1 MSTTKDATE
10 AIDDGIP
17 KTESAP
23 CSSHCST
30 ARQMVDF
37 QCRVREMLATINETF
52 PVGSPVVCD
61 VFRGVKRHRIVA
73 PVSLHQYTDGERMTS
88 GLNVKLEDWQ
98 VDALKIHPLMIHKIR
113 GKNVFE
119 VPWDCVAV
127 YASDAIT
134 IVP

>member
-1 MSTTKDATE
+1 MPNESTEAKDAEQPDTE
-10 AIDDGIP
+10 Q
-17 KTESAP
+17 TRR
-23 CSSHCST
+23 SSHCST

-37 QCRVREMLATINETF
+37 QGRVREMLATINETF
-52 PVGSPVVCD
+52 PLGSPVVCD
-61 VFRGVKRHRIVA
+61 VFRGIKRYRIVA
-73 PVSLHQYTDGERMTS
+73 TVSLHQYTDGERMTS
-88 GLNVKLEDWQ
+88 GLNVELEDWQ
-98 VDALKIHPLMIHKIR
+98 VDALKIHPLLIHKIR